1 MRRVAILGLLPLAA
15 ATLSAQ
21 NTRAQRFLDNC
32 DRNGSRDNERFCD
45 VRELSVPVTAALN
58 VDGRQNGGI
67 TVHGWDKAEIHVTAM
82 IQAQAESQADAQAIA
97 KQVTL
102 ATTGGQVRADGP
114 RDLDRNSS
122 WSVSYEV
129 YVPRHTNLTL
139 NGSNGG
145 LSVDGVQSKMELE
158 TQNGGIT
165 LTDVDGDIR
174 GTTVN
179 GGITVDLSGD
189 GWRGGG
195 LELIT
200 TNGGVHVTV
209 PTNYSANLDAST
221 QNGGLDVGFPIRV
234 QGQVGRRVSTQL
246 GAGGAPI
253 RLTTTNGGVSVRRR

>member
-1 MRRVAILGLLPLAA
+1 MRRVAILGLLPLTA
-15 ATLSAQ
+15 ATLTAQ
-21 NTRAQRFLDNC
+21 NSRAQRFLDNC
-32 DRNGSRDNERFCD
+32 DRGSRDNERFCD
-45 VRELSVPVTAALN
+45 VRELTLPVTAALN

-67 TVHGWDKAEIHVTAM
+67 AVHGWDRAEIHVTAM
-82 IQAQAESQADAQAIA
+82 IQAQSESQSDAQAIA
-97 KQVTL
+97 KGV
-102 ATTGGQVRADGP
+102 AISTTGGQVRATGP
-114 RDLDRNSS
+114 TDQDRHSS
-122 WSVSYEV
+122 WSVSFDV
-129 YVPRHTNLTL
+129 YVPRRTALTL

-158 TQNGGIT
+158 TVNGGIT
-165 LTDVDGDIR
+165 LTDVDGDVR

-200 TNGGVHVTV
+200 SNGGVRVTV
-209 PTNYSANLDAST
+209 PTNYSAQLDAST
-221 QNGGLDVGFPIRV
+221 QNGGLDVGFPVRV
-234 QGQVGRRVSTQL
+234 QGNIGRRISTQL

>member
-1 MRRVAILGLLPLAA
+1 MRRIAILGLLPLAA

-32 DRNGSRDNERFCD
+32 DRGSRDDERFCD
-45 VRELSVPVTAALN
+45 VRELTLPVTAALN

-82 IQAQAESQADAQAIA
+82 IQAQSESQADAQAIA
-97 KQVTL
+97 KGVAISTS
-102 ATTGGQVRADGP
+102 GGPVRATGAS
-114 RDLDRNSS
+114 DLDRHAS

-129 YVPRHTNLTL
+129 YVPRHTGLVL

-158 TQNGGIT
+158 TVNGGIN

-179 GGITVDLSGD
+179 GGITVDLNGD

-195 LELIT
+195 LELVT
-200 TNGGVHVTV
+200 TNGGVHVTM
-209 PTNYSANLDAST
+209 PANYSAQLDAST

-234 QGQVGRRVSTQL
+234 QGSIGRRISTQL

>member
-1 MRRVAILGLLPLAA
+1 MRRIAILGLLPLAA

-21 NTRAQRFLDNC
+21 TTRTQRFLDNC
-32 DRNGSRDNERFCD
+32 DRGSRDYERYCD
-45 VRELSVPVTAALN
+45 VRELTLPVTAALN

-67 TVHGWDKAEIHVTAM
+67 SVHGWDKAEIHVTAM
-82 IQAQAESQADAQAIA
+82 IQAQGESQADAQALA
-97 KQVTL
+97 KGVSISTS
-102 ATTGGQVRADGP
+102 GGQVRASGAT
-114 RDLDRNSS
+114 DLGRNTS
-122 WSVSYEV
+122 WSVSYDI
-129 YVPRHTNLTL
+129 YVPRHTGLVL

-145 LSVDGVQSKMELE
+145 LSVDGIQSKMELE
-158 TQNGGIT
+158 TVNGGIN

-195 LELIT
+195 LELVT
-200 TNGGVHVTV
+200 TNGGVHVNV
-209 PTNYSANLDAST
+209 PSNYSAQLDAST
-221 QNGGLDVGFPIRV
+221 QNGGLDVGFPVRV
-234 QGQVGRRVSTQL
+234 QGSIGRRITTQL

>member
-1 MRRVAILGLLPLAA
+1 MRRLAILGLLPLAA
-15 ATLSAQ
+15 AALSAQ

-32 DRNGSRDNERFCD
+32 DRGGSRDNERSCD
-45 VRELSVPVTAALN
+45 VRELTLPVTAALN

-67 TVHGWDKAEIHVTAM
+67 TVHGWDRAEIHVTAM
-82 IQAQAESQADAQAIA
+82 IQAQSESQADAQTIA
-97 KQVTL
+97 KGVTIS
-102 ATTGGQVRADGP
+102 TSGGQVRAAGP
-114 RDLDRNSS
+114 DDLDRRSS
-122 WSVSYEV
+122 WSVSYDV
-129 YVPRHTNLTL
+129 YVPRRTNLTL

-158 TQNGGIT
+158 TVNGGIN

-200 TNGGVHVTV
+200 TNGGVHVNV
-209 PTNYSANLDAST
+209 PTNYSAQLDAST
-221 QNGGLDVGFPIRV
+221 QNGGLDVGFPIRM
-234 QGQVGRRVSTQL
+234 QGSIGRRISTQL

>member
-1 MRRVAILGLLPLAA
+1 MRRIAILGLLPLA

-21 NTRAQRFLDNC
+21 NTRAQRFMDNC
-32 DRNGSRDNERFCD
+32 DRGSGDRERFCD
-45 VRELSVPVTAALN
+45 VRELTLPVSAALN

-67 TVHGWDKAEIHVTAM
+67 TVHGWDRAEIHVTAM
-82 IQAQAESQADAQAIA
+82 IQAQGESQSDAQALA
-97 KQVTL
+97 KGVSIS
-102 ATTGGQVRADGP
+102 TTGGQVRASGPDG
-114 RDLDRNSS
+114 LDQHTS
-122 WSVSYEV
+122 WSVSYDV
-129 YVPRHTNLTL
+129 YVPRRTNLTL

-158 TQNGGIT
+158 TVNGGIN

-200 TNGGVHVTV
+200 TNGGVHVNV
-209 PTNYSANLDAST
+209 PANYSAQLDAST
-221 QNGGLDVGFPIRV
+221 QNGGLDVGFPVRV
-234 QGQVGRRVSTQL
+234 QGSIGRRISTQL